1 MNLRFARK
9 ISESEA
15 KYCFDKKHL
24 VYCVSIK
31 SKLDLYN
38 NVDVI
43 GKALWEWKQIH
54 PLLRCCF
61 QVETDQL
68 KDAYFAYADSIK
80 EIDSFQNVNLLL
92 SNTKQN
98 QFMSSKKIF
107 DYLSELLTYRELN
120 IPINLEKGELMWR
133 LNFFSSTKNSIL
145 DAHEYT
151 ILFSI
156 NHAICD
162 GRSGYNCLLHLIS
175 IIEQMSTNSYIE
187 GKRYTLPLS
196 AHDYLLK
203 YTNEQDCYSINIPHI
218 KLPKDSEFDEHSD
231 NTKSSKEI
239 LLEHGFSGEESI
251 QFLGGK
257 TFGTLSD
264 LIKIYLDSC
273 SRSETVTLD
282 SNIYLSIKTL
292 CKKNKLKV
300 NGFLNMVTLLATKLT
315 YETLFSEDLRVISY
329 VNPIDLRSR
338 LNPLEE
344 FKSMS
349 CIVCPIRL
357 LFEENFNTKDENWV
371 KKFWGKAK
379 QINDDFTAK
388 IETEKIMFKKL
399 IMRDDQNSSSIRYY
413 YALTNIGVLVNSLTQ
428 EKEIE
433 VTKLNISRNI
443 SLDSNLHVKNIFVY
457 SLQNKMQVTVRYNN
471 NMANSKYIRQFI
483 ENFLN
488 IIKTV
493 IL

>member
-9 ISESEA
+9 PSESEA

-43 GKALWEWKQIH
+43 GKAVWEWKQIH

-61 QVETDQL
+61 QVETDQP

-80 EIDSFQNVNLLL
+80 EADSFHNVNLFL
-92 SNTKQN
+92 SNIKEN
-98 QFMSSKKIF
+98 QLMSSEKIF
-107 DYLSELLTYRELN
+107 EYLSELLTYRELN
-120 IPINLEKGELMWR
+120 IPINLTNGELMWR
-133 LNFFSSTKNSIL
+133 LNFFSSSYSIL
-145 DAHEYT
+145 GAHEYT

-162 GRSGYNCLLHLIS
+162 GRSGYNCLLHLLS
-175 IIEQMSTNSYIE
+175 IIEQMSANFYTA
-187 GKRYTLPLS
+187 GKRYALPLS
-196 AHDYLLK
+196 AYDYLLN
-203 YTNEQDCYSINIPHI
+203 YTNEQDYYSMNIPRI
-218 KLPKDSEFDEHSD
+218 KLPKEDSEFDDHSD
-231 NTKSSKEI
+231 KTKHLKEI
-239 LLEHGFSGEESI
+239 LLEHGFSGEELI

-257 TFGTLSD
+257 TLTSLSD
-264 LIKIYLDSC
+264 LIKIYLDSS
-273 SRSETVTLD
+273 SRSDTVTLD

-300 NGFLNMVTLLATKLT
+300 NGFLNMVALLATKLT
-315 YETLFSEDLRVISY
+315 YKTLFNEDLTVISY

-338 LNPLEE
+338 MNYLEE

-357 LFEENFNTKDENWV
+357 LFEEQLNMQNVNWV
-371 KKFWGKAK
+371 EQFWERAK

-388 IETEKIMFKKL
+388 IETEKIMFKKIIL
-399 IMRDDQNSSSIRYY
+399 TDDQNSSSVRYY
-413 YALTNIGVLVNSLTQ
+413 YALTNIGILGNSLTQ
-428 EKEIE
+428 DKDIE

-443 SLDSNLHVKNIFVY
+443 SLHSNLHVKNIFVY
-457 SLQNKMQVTVRYNN
+457 SLQNKMQVTVRYNIN
-471 NMANSKYIRQFI
+471 TASSKYIRQFI

-488 IIKTV
+488 IIKAV
-493 IL
+493 I